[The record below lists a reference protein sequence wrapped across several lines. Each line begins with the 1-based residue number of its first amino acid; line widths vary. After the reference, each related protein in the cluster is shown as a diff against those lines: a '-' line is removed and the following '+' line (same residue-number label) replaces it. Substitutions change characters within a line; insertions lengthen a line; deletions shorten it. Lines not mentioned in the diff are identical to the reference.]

1 VAGTTNGYLFTL
13 WFAAVFLP
21 TVAARHPGGCNVIMD
36 NASIHM
42 KPLLRMFAAVYGNIF
57 VIFLPPYSP
66 ELNPVRS
73 PARLLFRRFSR
84 MTSRHT
90 DRAALFLAQVC
101 HQAQA
106 CRHGGD
112 ASARCACWC
121 ARHCVARVCERPRL
135 TPLCFAFSLLQ
146 LSLRCRPASRRV
158 G

>member
-1 VAGTTNGYLFTL
+1 MFGLTRADAGERRSFVAAMDSQGVLPCTFPVAGTTNGYLFTL

-90 DRAALFLAQVC
+90 D
-101 HQAQA
+101 
-106 CRHGGD
+106 
-112 ASARCACWC
+112 
-121 ARHCVARVCERPRL
+121 
-135 TPLCFAFSLLQ
+135 
-146 LSLRCRPASRRV
+146 
-158 G
+158 